1 MAIWHQKLN
10 LPFKDDYIRPSDSRT
25 VIPWNLHPKATRGKT
40 LVPSDLTAFMPP
52 VGNQDRIGA
61 CSGYGTK
68 DAIATSLSKSGHV
81 LPGYLAALPLY
92 RATRCLERA
101 GACLDPATNPL
112 VDSGASPDDVCKVM
126 SSFGAQTTLDECGLA
141 GPCDA
146 LSQYENEHVN
156 DEPTLHEFEM
166 SDKFKVAGA
175 FDIVSIGSQRIIEV
189 ATALASGY
197 AVGISVYAADDRF
210 QSYTGGVMPNP
221 PSREQCDHWNYLVGL
236 YLDATQTPIFVG
248 VNSWTTG
255 WGQGWG
261 KAVGGLWLGGP
272 AIIHAADCLIAY
284 AVKEVS
290 P

>member
-1 MAIWHQKLN
+1 MPAI
-10 LPFKDDYIRPSDSRT
+10 
-25 VIPWNLHPKATRGKT
+25 
-40 LVPSDLTAFMPP
+40 
-52 VGNQDRIGA
+52 GNQDRIGA

-68 DAIATSLSKSGHV
+68 DAIATSLAKAGRK

-112 VDSGASPDDVCKVM
+112 TDSGASPDDVCKVM
-126 SSFGAQTTLDECGLA
+126 SNFGAQTTFDECGIA

-146 LSQYENEHVN
+146 LSQYEDEHVN
-156 DEPTLHEFEM
+156 DEPTLYEFEM
-166 SDKFKVAGA
+166 NDKFKVVGA
-175 FDIVSIGSQRIIEV
+175 FDIVSTGSQRIVDV

-210 QSYTGGVMPNP
+210 QSYPGGVMPNP
-221 PSREQCDHWNYLVGL
+221 PPRVGCDHWNYLVGL
-236 YLDATQTPIFVG
+236 YLDAAQTPIFVG
-248 VNSWTTG
+248 VNSWSAS
-255 WGQGWG
+255 WGLRWG
-261 KAVGGLWLGGP
+261 KAPGGLWLGGP

-284 AVKEVS
+284 AVKEVL